1 MNVAVLEPL
10 SSAGHPVAA
19 AGLDAEKL
27 AGVVLV
33 RLAAASAA
41 LSVHELTRDLHP
53 IVSHR
58 LAAGDWPA
66 ALAGLTASLQAAGHV
81 VQAGTALSATASGRA
96 AVVKFLGS
104 KRSSPLAWPQA
115 RDSALI
121 ARALDLGKE
130 PASRLKAL
138 AKADGLRAL
147 IVLSAFQLKIRGKP
161 SPSRLRG
168 ALAVVAL
175 ERAFGN
181 QIKDGLGEKPG
192 VSAKSGRLLAGQ
204 LSKKPRD
211 FGTDGRLVSALA
223 AEAVSAQRSDMGALR
238 LAILRRFVSNPAA
251 AAAPAPAPRKLKLKV
266 EKPREAA
273 LRLPMPEIS
282 PQAER
287 VSVRPDPAGFA
298 RQVQAAARM
307 RAEGWAGNRKTFIS
321 HAWETVREQHPEW
334 SLTEIEFKCML
345 TEAHRAGL
353 LALANADLKDKRHLR
368 ELQESAVSY
377 KNTVW
382 HFIRVDD

>member
-1 MNVAVLEPL
+1 MNVAVLEPP
-10 SSAGHPVAA
+10 SSAGHPLSA
-19 AGLDAEKL
+19 AGLDAERL

-41 LSVHELTRDLHP
+41 LGSHEIARDLHP
-53 IVSHR
+53 MVSHR
-58 LAAGDWPA
+58 LPAGDWPGV
-66 ALAGLTASLQAAGHV
+66 LASLVASLRAAGCV
-81 VQAGTALSATASGRA
+81 AQTGAMLSATPNGRA
-96 AVVKFLGS
+96 VATKFLGS
-104 KRSSPLAWPQA
+104 KKQSSLAWPEA
-115 RDSALI
+115 RDGALI
-121 ARALDLGKE
+121 ARALGLEKE

-138 AKADGLRAL
+138 GKADGLRGL
-147 IVLSAFQLKIRGKP
+147 IALSAFQLKIRGKP

-211 FGTDGRLVSALA
+211 FGTDGRLITALA
-223 AEAVSAQRSDMGALR
+223 AEAVGAQRSDLGALR
-238 LAILRRFVSNPAA
+238 LAILRRFVSDPAA
-251 AAAPAPAPRKLKLKV
+251 SPAPAPAHRKLKRTV
-266 EKPREAA
+266 EKPRHA
-273 LRLPMPEIS
+273 PSPEIS

-287 VSVRPDPAGFA
+287 VSARPDPAGFA
-298 RQVQAAARM
+298 RQVRAAARA

-321 HAWETVREQHPEW
+321 HAWETVRERHPEW
-334 SLTEIEFKCML
+334 ALTEIEFKCML

-353 LALANADLKDKRHLR
+353 LALANADLKDKRHLK

-382 HFIRVDD
+382 HFIRVED